1 MQYMQMVYFHSLSN
15 LARRGNKQIRAFS
28 LRWKQVGL
36 RHSFEEGQ
44 SCSFLG
50 GRLQEEGR
58 SVFHGM
64 DVIFGVTAR

>member
-44 SCSFLG
+44 SCPFLG

-64 DVIFGVTAR
+64 DVICGVTAR